1 MTLAQRAFVWL
12 QYLLPQSLLTRCVGV
27 FARRRVPWLTGF
39 VIRRFIAAYGVDMT
53 EAVDPDPAAYPTF
66 NAFFTRP
73 LRPGARPLAPAPAL
87 LCPCDGTVSE
97 AGALEGRKLLQA
109 KGVLYSA
116 SDLLG
121 DDALAEHYAGGTFA
135 TIYLAPRDY
144 HRVHMPAT
152 GELEWM
158 AYRPGRLFSVNPAT
172 VAGRPGL
179 FARNERVVANFR
191 GLGSSFAMVLVG
203 AMIVGGIRTP
213 WAGRVTP
220 RSGEPWQLRTDAPR
234 TCERG
239 EEMGRFE
246 LGSTVILLFPPGGV
260 MLAEDLLP
268 GRRVRMGEAIGTVA
282 EDVAAAAR

>member
-12 QYLLPQSLLTRCVGV
+12 QYLLPQSLLTRCIGA
-27 FARRRVPWLTGF
+27 FARRRVPGLTPL
-39 VIRRFIAAYGVDMT
+39 VIRRFIAAYGVDMA

-73 LRPGARPLAPAPAL
+73 LRAGARPLAPPPAL
-87 LCPCDGTVSE
+87 LCPCDGTVSA
-97 AGALEGRKLLQA
+97 AGALDGQKLLQA

-121 DDALAEHYAGGTFA
+121 DSELAEHYTGGTFA

-152 GELEWM
+152 GALERM
-158 AYRPGRLFSVNPAT
+158 AYQPGRLFSVNPAT

-179 FARNERVVANFR
+179 FARNERVVASFR
-191 GLGSSFAMVLVG
+191 GLGTTFAMVLVG

-220 RSGEPWQLRTDAPR
+220 RSGEPWQIRNAAEI

-239 EEMGRFE
+239 AEMGRFE
-246 LGSTVILLFPPGGV
+246 LGSTVILLFPAGCV
-260 MLAEDLLP
+260 TLAEDLHP
-268 GRRVRMGEAIGTVA
+268 GRRVRMGEAIGTVHA
-282 EDVAAAAR
+282 DVR